1 MSARKRLI
9 SNFSSLFSVQVFNY
23 ILPLITIPYLVR
35 VLGPEKYGLIAFAQ
49 AFVQYFIIIT
59 DYGFN
64 LTATRKI
71 SIARKNQ
78 KELSSIVSKV
88 VTIKIIFI
96 TLSFICLTG
105 VCLLFVKFKQDMLLY
120 VIAFGFVLGN
130 AFFPSW
136 FFQGI
141 ERMKLI
147 AGLNIISKSVFTVFI
162 FILVK
167 EKSDYLRVVGL
178 HSLSHIIVTLIAL
191 YIVFKNFKVKFCL
204 PSKSEI
210 FNELKDGWH
219 VFLAQIASSLYTT
232 TNTFILGIFT
242 NNTMV
247 GYYSAGER
255 IIKAAQWL
263 LTPLWL
269 TIYPHISLLSIESK
283 EKALGFIRK
292 ITGLVIIFT
301 LFISCLL
308 LFFAPQISAIILG
321 KQFEKS
327 IIVIQILSFL
337 PLITGL
343 GNIFGTQTML
353 NFGLKETFTKIII
366 AGSVMSIFLSII
378 LVISFQYIGISLSM
392 LITETIIT
400 GLLLTYLYINGIDL
414 MQLKLS
420 KGITQG

>member
-1 MSARKRLI
+1 MTTRKRLI

-35 VLGPEKYGLIAFAQ
+35 VLGPDKFGLIAFAQ
-49 AFVQYFIIIT
+49 AFMQYFIVLT

-71 SIARKNQ
+71 SIARDDREELSRIVSNVFTIKLIFIVLSFVCLIAICLMSSKLK
-78 KELSSIVSKV
+78 KELSLYL
-88 VTIKIIFI
+88 I
-96 TLSFICLTG
+96 T
-105 VCLLFVKFKQDMLLY
+105 FV
-120 VIAFGFVLGN
+120 FVLGN
-130 AFFPSW
+130 TFFPTW

-141 ERMKLI
+141 EKMKVV
-147 AGLNIISKSVFTVFI
+147 AVLNIISKSVFTVFI

-167 EKSDYLRVVGL
+167 EKSDYLKVAGL
-178 HSLSHIIVTLIAL
+178 TSIAQILITLIAL
-191 YIVFKNFKVKFCL
+191 FIILTTYKVKFFFPS
-204 PSKSEI
+204 PSKI
-210 FNELKDGWH
+210 MDELKDGWH
-219 VFLAQIASSLYTT
+219 VFMAQIASNLYTT
-232 TNTFILGIFT
+232 SNTFILGIFT

-269 TIYPHISLLSIESK
+269 TIYPHISRLSVESK
-283 EKALGFIRK
+283 GKALSFIRK
-292 ITGLVIIFT
+292 ITGLVIVFT
-301 LFISCLL
+301 LAMSFSLL
-308 LFFAPQISAIILG
+308 IFAPQISTIILG

-366 AGSVMSIFLSII
+366 TGGILNVFLSVI
-378 LVISFQYIGISLSM
+378 LVQYFQFIGISISM
-392 LITETIIT
+392 LFTETIIT
-400 GLLLTYLYINGIDL
+400 ILLYIFLHFKGIDL
-414 MQLKLS
+414 IHLKLS
-420 KGITQG
+420 KGIPQG

>member
-1 MSARKRLI
+1 MTTRKRLI

-35 VLGPEKYGLIAFAQ
+35 VLGPDKFGLIAFAQ
-49 AFVQYFIIIT
+49 AFVQYFIVIC

-71 SIARKNQ
+71 SIARANQ
-78 KELSSIVSKV
+78 KELSSIVSRV
-88 VTIKIIFI
+88 FTIKIIFI
-96 TLSFICLTG
+96 SLSFICL
-105 VCLLFVKFKQDMLLY
+105 VLICLMIAKFRQDMLLY
-120 VIAFGFVLGN
+120 IVAFGCVLGN

-141 ERMKLI
+141 EKMKFI
-147 AGLNIISKSVFTVFI
+147 AVLNIISKAIFTVFI
-162 FILVK
+162 FILVQ
-167 EKSDYLRVVGL
+167 EKSDYHKVVGL
-178 HSLSHIIVTLIAL
+178 NSMAQIIVTLIAL
-191 YIVFKNFKVKFCL
+191 YIVFKTYKVKFYIPAL
-204 PSKSEI
+204 TEI
-210 FNELKDGWH
+210 VDELKDGWH
-219 VFLAQIASSLYTT
+219 VFLALIASSLYTT

-255 IIKAAQWL
+255 IVKAVQWL
-263 LTPLWL
+263 LMPVWQ
-269 TIYPHISLLSIESK
+269 TIYPHISRLSIESK
-283 EKALGFIRK
+283 GKALIFIRK
-292 ITGLVIIFT
+292 VTGLVILFT
-301 LFISCLL
+301 LATSFSL

-327 IIVIQILSFL
+327 IIIIQILSFI

-366 AGSVMSIFLSII
+366 TGSIINVFLSVI
-378 LVISFQYIGISLSM
+378 LVLNFQYIGISISM
-392 LITETIIT
+392 LFTETIIT
-400 GLLLTYLYINGIDL
+400 ILLFAYLYFNGINL
-414 MQLKLS
+414 LQLKLS